1 MCHKLYISQLFKLA
15 IKFLYVKIRNVWGYI
30 VFPRVLRVPRTIYA
44 IGLCPKRW
52 DVNTERGW
60 QGKCQPGRPL
70 RCEVGWE
77 VHGGRGWQGK
87 GPARLPFCCE
97 VGLCPMSF
105 LSCLCFAVRMS
116 CLAFREDV
124 KQTDLSQNTAV
135 SRELRREQAWRWS
148 PPVDAARE
156 FALQPIL

>member
-1 MCHKLYISQLFKLA
+1 MKVRYFIHLIEWFHIFKSMCQKLYISQLFKLA

-60 QGKCQPGRPL
+60 QGKCQP
-70 RCEVGWE
+70 
-77 VHGGRGWQGK
+77 
-87 GPARLPFCCE
+87 RLPFCCE

-116 CLAFREDV
+116 CLAFGEDV
-124 KQTDLSQNTAV
+124 KQTDLSQNTTV

-156 FALQPIL
+156 FSLQPIL